1 MPIQETQ
8 LGVGAKGK
16 KLFGVAKL
24 KYNIPGSDED
34 GTAAIGFRTAND
46 KTMSITIVAGYSVF
60 VCDNLVLRGDLIAL
74 KRRHTSGLELRNEVT
89 EAVQKIRNHFDI
101 LNEEIQK
108 MKKDK
113 IADDRAKAIIHDV
126 FTQKIMP
133 LHLMPEVSHHYFFP
147 PHQEFS
153 SRTQWSLHNAFTE
166 AAKQMTIVRKLKA
179 TQRIGQYF
187 GLTSER

>member
-1 MPIQETQ
+1 
-8 LGVGAKGK
+8 
-16 KLFGVAKL
+16 
-24 KYNIPGSDED
+24 
-34 GTAAIGFRTAND
+34 
-46 KTMSITIVAGYSVF
+46 MSITIVAGYSVF

-108 MKKDK
+108 MKHDK

-133 LHLMPEVSHHYFFP
+133 LHLMSEVSHHYFFP

-153 SRTQWSLHNAFTE
+153 ARTQWSLHNAFTE